1 MVNGMVAFD
10 GNRHLDS
17 LYQKSLSY
25 QNHRENYLTSLL
37 ETLIPSGLKINKR
50 PALNQSRMDLRINGS
65 PFSMT
70 LRKV

>member
-1 MVNGMVAFD
+1 MV
-10 GNRHLDS
+10 NRHLDS

-25 QNHRENYLTSLL
+25 QNYRENYLTSLL
-37 ETLIPSGLKINKR
+37 EALIPSRLKINKR